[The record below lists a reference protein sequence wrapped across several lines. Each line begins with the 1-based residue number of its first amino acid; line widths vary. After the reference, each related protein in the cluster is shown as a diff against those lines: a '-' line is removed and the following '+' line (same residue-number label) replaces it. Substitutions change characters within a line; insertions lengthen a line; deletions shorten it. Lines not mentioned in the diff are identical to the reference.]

1 MLLRSLS
8 LLSALILFAF
18 CQKKEAYVSL
28 PPLNSTPTLTYS
40 FDEKPVW
47 ADEFDYTGLPDP
59 KRWGYDVGGGGWG
72 NNELEYYTKD
82 QLENARV
89 ENGNLI
95 IEARKEDVGG
105 RSYTSARL
113 ITKGK
118 GDWTYGRIEVRAQLP
133 RGRGTWPA
141 IWTLASQTSY
151 GANFWPDNG
160 EIDIMEHVGFDPGRI
175 HANVHTKAFN
185 HAIKTNKGNNTLV
198 PDAMD
203 AFHTYRVDW
212 TPTDMTFFVD
222 DKSYFKFEN
231 TGAGWQEWPYDKAQ
245 HLLLNIAVG
254 GNWGGQQGV
263 DDSVFPQ
270 KMLVDYVRVYKLVT
284 K

>member
-1 MLLRSLS
+1 MLLRSLT
-8 LLSALILFAF
+8 LLAALFLLAF
-18 CQKKEAYVSL
+18 CQKKKDYGPLPTFTPVSA
-28 PPLNSTPTLTYS
+28 SYG

-47 ADEFDYTGLPDP
+47 ADEFDYSGLPDP

-72 NNELEYYTKD
+72 NNELQYYTKD
-82 QLENARV
+82 RLENARV
-89 ENGNLI
+89 ENGNLV
-95 IEARKEDVGG
+95 IEARKEEYLG
-105 RSYTSARL
+105 RNYTSARL
-113 ITKGK
+113 VTKGK
-118 GDWTYGRIEVRAQLP
+118 GDWTYGRIEVRAKLP

-141 IWTLASQTSY
+141 AWTLASQTSY
-151 GANFWPDNG
+151 GTAFWPDNG
-160 EIDIMEHVGFDPGRI
+160 EIDIMEHVGFDPGRV
-175 HANVHTKAFN
+175 HANIHTKAFN
-185 HAIKTNKGNNTLV
+185 HAIKTNKGANTLV

-222 DKSYFKFEN
+222 DKSYFKFGN
-231 TGAGWQEWPYDKAQ
+231 TGNGWQEWPYDKPQ

-263 DDSVFPQ
+263 DDAIFPQ